1 LAFPDIKICLY
12 RYSPDD
18 KTPCPTPDLATGKLP
33 MLSTQFASLLMRGV
47 NYKRAGVIEGTAG
60 ARVGMQEFSPK
71 SAAREAEADIESW
84 ATADSRRRLVIDL
97 PYDRIRIALW
107 AVTLAVVA
115 LGTCREGWL
124 AVYGKDSALGT
135 LPLVDFDSENAPE
148 SGGACSSS
156 CLPPHCLRSTAAPS
170 RTATGSRACR
180 GVRLPVLR

>member
-1 LAFPDIKICLY
+1 
-12 RYSPDD
+12 
-18 KTPCPTPDLATGKLP
+18 
-33 MLSTQFASLLMRGV
+33 
-47 NYKRAGVIEGTAG
+47 
-60 ARVGMQEFSPK
+60 MQEFAPK

-135 LPLVDFDSENAPE
+135 LPLVDFDSENAFGEWWSVLQFMLAAALLAINGRAEPNRHWK
-148 SGGACSSS
+148 SCLPRCSSS
-156 CLPPHCLRSTAAPS
+156 CPSMNPSRSTN
-170 RTATGSRACR
+170 
-180 GVRLPVLR
+180 V